1 MYTPHTIRVTLKKFD
16 RVNVESQ
23 SEPIQLEN
31 YIFMKL
37 YYYKGVRLFIL
48 PIIKFELKNNSI

>member
-31 YIFMKL
+31 YIFTKL

-48 PIIKFELKNNSI
+48 PIIKFELKSNSI